1 MRSRDETT
9 GYAMAAAGRN
19 NGTSPADGDGNG
31 PPQPEA
37 EDTGML
43 RLVPAV
49 IGLCLF
55 FLVLLLP
62 PPEGLGREAWGVV
75 AVAVLMIVWWIT
87 EAVPVPVTALAPL
100 ALFPFIGARSMS
112 EAAAPYAD
120 PVIFLFMGG
129 FILAKAMEKWELHRR
144 VALNIVSWTGSRQH
158 HVVAGFMIATA
169 FCSMWVSNTAT
180 TVMMLPIALSVAELL
195 DPDGRSDS
203 RFSIA
208 LLLGVAYAAS
218 IGGVATLIGTPPNA
232 LLAGSLN
239 QAYGYDLGFG
249 RWMLIGVPVALVML
263 LISWLLL
270 TRFVVRLSTG
280 EIEGARDIIASQ
292 FEGLGR
298 WSRGEVLV
306 GIVFVATAFL
316 WVFRTALQPI
326 LPNLNDSSIAI
337 AAAVILF
344 LLPSGRKPG
353 EAVLDWRT
361 ASTLPWGILLL
372 FGGGLSLASAV
383 AGTGLDQWI
392 GEALGSAAAYL
403 PLIGLAAL
411 IALVILLLTEFT
423 SNTAT
428 AATFLPLVAALS
440 LTLGE
445 NPLMLAVPAALAAS
459 MAFMLPVATPPNAIV
474 FASGKMS
481 IPTMAKVGAWHN
493 LAALVVISSL
503 GYLLLT
509 TLFGVTISAVP
520 DWALGT
526 GAAPGS
532 GG

>member
-1 MRSRDETT
+1 
-9 GYAMAAAGRN
+9 MAAASKRN
-19 NGTSPADGDGNG
+19 RNRPTGSGNRTKSSP
-31 PPQPEA
+31 PEA
-37 EDTGML
+37 EDAGSL
-43 RLVPAV
+43 RLLPALV
-49 IGLCLF
+49 GIAVF
-55 FLVLLLP
+55 VLLLLLP
-62 PPEGLGREAWGVV
+62 APDGLSPEAWAVV
-75 AVAVLMIVWWIT
+75 AVAALMIVWWIT
-87 EAVPVPVTALAPL
+87 EAVPVPVTALLPL
-100 ALFPFIGARSMS
+100 ALFPFLGARSMG
-112 EAAAPYAD
+112 EAASPYAD

-129 FILAKAMEKWELHRR
+129 FILAKAMERWGLHRR
-144 VALNIVSWTGSRQH
+144 VALNIVSRTGSRQH
-158 HVVAGFMIATA
+158 NVVGGFMIATA

-195 DPDGRSDS
+195 DPEGRTDS
-203 RFSIA
+203 KFSIA

-249 RWMLIGVPVALVML
+249 RWMLIGLPVAIVML

-280 EIEGARDIIASQ
+280 EIEGATTLIGSELA
-292 FEGLGR
+292 GLGK
-298 WSRGEVLV
+298 WSRAEVLV
-306 GIVFVATAFL
+306 GIVFVVTAFL
-316 WVFRTALQPI
+316 WVFRTSLQSI

-353 EAVLDWRT
+353 EAVLDWGT
-361 ASTLPWGILLL
+361 AAKLPWGILLL

-392 GEALGSAAAYL
+392 GEALGSTASYL
-403 PLIGLAAL
+403 PLIGLVAL
-411 IALVILLLTEFT
+411 VTLVILLLTEFT

-481 IPTMAKVGAWHN
+481 IPTMAKIGVWHN
-493 LAALVVISSL
+493 LAALIVISSL

-509 TLFGVTISAVP
+509 TLFGVTMGEVP
-520 DWALGT
+520 DWAR
-526 GAAPGS
+526 GADPVPAA